1 MATKKQRRTDEVRHK
16 KTRKSRR
23 FILLSVIIGVSV
35 VFLVVFFITL
45 FDYIYPPASGK
56 YTAAKKRD
64 KQEVTLFFSDA
75 NERFLIPEKRFIPKE
90 NGPEE
95 QAQEMVKALLAGSK
109 TGLVNT
115 FPEHAELQS
124 VKMEGGDTLLVNFSE
139 SLVVNHPGGST
150 AEMATIYSL
159 TNTLTV
165 NMPAIK
171 KVKILIGGKERE
183 SLKGHIGL
191 KNPFTINRELI
202 APPAP
207 QKEG

>member
-1 MATKKQRRTDEVRHK
+1 MATKKQKRTDEVRHK
-16 KTRKSRR
+16 KTRRNRR
-23 FILLSVIIGVSV
+23 FLLLSAIIAVLV
-35 VFLVVFFITL
+35 VFLAIFFITL
-45 FDYIYPPASGK
+45 FDYIYPPATGK
-56 YTAAKKRD
+56 YSAAKKRD
-64 KQEVTLFFSDA
+64 KLEVTLFFSDA

-95 QAQEMVKALLAGSK
+95 QAQEMIKALLSGSK
-109 TGLVNT
+109 TGMVNT
-115 FPEHAELQS
+115 FPENAELQG

-139 SLVVNHPGGST
+139 SLAANHPGGST

>member
-1 MATKKQRRTDEVRHK
+1 MATKKQRRTDEVKHK
-16 KTRKSRR
+16 KTKKNRR
-23 FILLSVIIGVSV
+23 FLLLSVIIGVSV
-35 VFLVVFFITL
+35 VFLVIFFITL

-56 YTAAKKRD
+56 YTAAKKKD

-115 FPEHAELQS
+115 FPENVELQS

-139 SLVVNHPGGST
+139 SLAVNHPGGST
-150 AEMATIYSL
+150 AEMATVYSL

-165 NMPAIK
+165 NIPAIK

>member
-1 MATKKQRRTDEVRHK
+1 MATKKQRRTDEVKHK
-16 KTRKSRR
+16 KTKKNRR
-23 FILLSVIIGVSV
+23 FLLLSVIIGVSV
-35 VFLVVFFITL
+35 VFLVIFFITL

-56 YTAAKKRD
+56 NTAAKKKD

-124 VKMEGGDTLLVNFSE
+124 VKMEGGETLLVNFSE

-150 AEMATIYSL
+150 AEMATVYSL

>member
-1 MATKKQRRTDEVRHK
+1 MATKKQRRTDEVKHK
-16 KTRKSRR
+16 KTKKNRR
-23 FILLSVIIGVSV
+23 FLLLSVIIGVSV
-35 VFLVVFFITL
+35 VFLVLFFITL

-56 YTAAKKRD
+56 YTAAKKKD
-64 KQEVTLFFSDA
+64 KQEVILFFSDA

-115 FPEHAELQS
+115 FPENAELQS
-124 VKMEGGDTLLVNFSE
+124 VKVEGGDTLLVNFSE
-139 SLVVNHPGGST
+139 SLAVNHPGGST
-150 AEMATIYSL
+150 AEMATVYSL

-165 NMPAIK
+165 NMPSIK

>member
-1 MATKKQRRTDEVRHK
+1 MATKKQRRTDEVKHK
-16 KTRKSRR
+16 KTKKNRR
-23 FILLSVIIGVSV
+23 FLLLSVIIGVSV
-35 VFLVVFFITL
+35 VFLVLFFITL

-56 YTAAKKRD
+56 YAAAKKKD

-90 NGPEE
+90 NGPEG

-115 FPEHAELQS
+115 FPENAEIES
-124 VKMEGGDTLLVNFSE
+124 VKIEGGETLLVNFSE
-139 SLVVNHPGGST
+139 SLAATHPGGST
-150 AEMATIYSL
+150 AEMATVYSL